1 MSKDCET
8 NSNIPSLIAGW
19 SALATIENMS
29 KSSAARATNVMNL
42 GAP

>member
-19 SALATIENMS
+19 SAFAIENMN
-29 KSSAARATNVMNL
+29 KTIAATATNVMNL
-42 GAP
+42 EAP